1 MKSPRKWRS
10 VGVAVLLAVAV
21 PAVLSSASSVAQE
34 EGLDG
39 RSSSDWVGS
48 WATALTGPEP
58 GAGSAFN
65 GFTNASLRM
74 ITHISIGG
82 EKIRI
87 RLSNVFG
94 ERTVTV
100 GHATVARPNTSTP
113 DLSDIDA
120 STLHTLTFNG
130 RSSTTMLKGQ
140 ELLSDP
146 VDFRVNDLED
156 LVISVFFPVA
166 SGPVSWHATSLQ
178 SSFAT
183 ATDGGDLSATAS
195 GAGYTIHRDCC
206 WYVLS
211 GVDVLRHRE
220 AGAVVVV
227 ADSLGDGNGS
237 TLNGNKRW
245 PDLLAKRL
253 VDTRRAGNV
262 PGVLNASL
270 AGNRLNHEGPEP
282 GAGGFPGFVQ
292 LGTNAGARL
301 NEDVFPQTGVRTVL
315 FDLGINDIW
324 MTGDSADA
332 IIAAIRQAG
341 SQVRERGLAFIPA
354 TLGPFEGFLLTP
366 GAPAGEWT
374 PAKEAT
380 RVAVNNFLRT
390 THEFDGLIDFDKV
403 LRDPA
408 APSKLRAEFDSGDH
422 IHPNDAGNQAMAD
435 LVPLRLLG

>member
-39 RSSSDWVGS
+39 RASSDWVGS
-48 WATALTGPEP
+48 WATAVTGPEP

-74 ITHISIGG
+74 ITHISVGG

-94 ERTVTV
+94 ERTVTI

-113 DLSDIDA
+113 VLSDIDA
-120 STLHTLTFNG
+120 STVRDLKFNG
-130 RSSTTMLKGQ
+130 RTSATMLKGQ

-183 ATDGGDLSATAS
+183 GTDGGDLSATAS
-195 GAGYTIHRDCC
+195 GAGYTIQRDCC

-211 GVDVLRHRE
+211 GVDVLRHKD
-220 AGAVVVV
+220 AGSVAVV

-237 TLNGNKRW
+237 TLNANKRW

-253 VDTRRAGNV
+253 VDNRRNGRVA
-262 PGVLNASL
+262 GVLNVSL

-301 NEDVFPQTGVRTVL
+301 NEDVFPQTAIRTVL

-332 IIAAIRQAG
+332 IINAIRQAG
-341 SQVRERGLAFIPA
+341 TQVRERGLAFIPA
-354 TLGPFEGFLLTP
+354 TLGPYEGFLLTP

-374 PAKEAT
+374 PAKDAT
-380 RVAVNNFLRT
+380 RVAVNNFLRN
-390 THEFDGLIDFDKV
+390 THEFDGLVDFDKV

-408 APSKLRAEFDSGDH
+408 HPSQLRAEFDSGDH